1 MAAAPAGSTEE
12 VLLRDAREEEEEG
25 EEGEGVG
32 EEEEDWV
39 AVQNQRKKRGARGE
53 VKVGVVPSIV
63 GWD

>member
-1 MAAAPAGSTEE
+1 MAAAPDGSTEE
-12 VLLRDAREEEEEG
+12 VLLRDAREEEEEE

-32 EEEEDWV
+32 EEEDWV
-39 AVQNQRKKRGARGE
+39 AVQNQKKKRGTRGE